1 MKSVLRWCAVP
12 LFAATVVAQTTTTTM
27 TTTTP
32 KKVVH
37 HAAKSTITADD
48 VQQLRDAL
56 AAQQRQIEQL
66 RQQMQNRDTAL
77 QQAQQQAQQAQ
88 EQLQQAQ
95 SAASDA
101 QQKASSAEAA
111 TNDQK
116 DTIKRLNNDV
126 ADLKGT
132 VTSDAAET
140 QEGQKRI
147 SALEGMA
154 GHLKFS
160 GDLRLRYEPF
170 FGGGAVTGP
179 ETASRERERFRLR
192 FNVNTNIND
201 DFDAG
206 FSLASCDIGD
216 PVSTNSSETGFY
228 TRKPLAIDKAFGVY
242 KPHYLKPFSL
252 TVG

>member
-1 MKSVLRWCAVP
+1 MRSVLRWCAVP
-12 LFAATVVAQTTTTTM
+12 LLAATVVAQTTTTT
-27 TTTTP
+27 P
-32 KKVVH
+32 KKAVH
-37 HAAKSTITADD
+37 HAAKSIITADD

-66 RQQMQNRDTAL
+66 RQQMQTRDAAL

-111 TNDQK
+111 ANDQK
-116 DTIKRLNNDV
+116 DTIKKLNKDV
-126 ADLKGT
+126 AARKGT
-132 VTSDAAET
+132 ITSDAVET
-140 QEGQKRI
+140 QEGHKRI
-147 SALEGMA
+147 SVLEGMA

-179 ETASRERERFRLR
+179 ETASRERERVR
-192 FNVNTNIND
+192 
-201 DFDAG
+201 
-206 FSLASCDIGD
+206 
-216 PVSTNSSETGFY
+216 
-228 TRKPLAIDKAFGVY
+228 
-242 KPHYLKPFSL
+242 
-252 TVG
+252 